1 MSMCA
6 CTMHGLGESFWSDLS
21 TLSSIYGARFSRVR
35 GYEDCLLNRTSLFG
49 FFFFFKGPPPP
60 QSLPSPPPRP
70 SPNPGCENKPPA
82 DSETTHSVAVVSR
95 RREPC
100 HLVRCTVVLSARLRT
115 SFDHLFNGTRP
126 AKENSAGR

>member
-49 FFFFFKGPPPP
+49 FFFFFKGPAPP

-70 SPNPGCENKPPA
+70 SPNLPLQLRPTPAEERASGQSPQRQAPP
-82 DSETTHSVAVVSR
+82 
-95 RREPC
+95 
-100 HLVRCTVVLSARLRT
+100 
-115 SFDHLFNGTRP
+115 
-126 AKENSAGR
+126 